1 MNRIVNAI
9 TPLGDALKF
18 KSLQGHEGLSC
29 LSEWTVRFVSEHAK
43 LDLQSMLGQS
53 VTFEIETGA
62 SPRFLNGVVTGFEL
76 LHRETGT
83 PRYYIYQATV
93 RSWLWYATQN
103 SDNRIFQNETA
114 VDIITKVLGKY
125 DFDVE
130 VRLMNSYRKWG
141 YCVQFQET
149 DFSFVSRLM
158 EHEGIYY
165 WFRHEA
171 SRHVL
176 VLTDE
181 AQSHDP
187 LPVLPVIP
195 FYPDDR
201 LSVAMQ
207 ECIADWQVSGELT
220 STGYATMDYDFQKPL
235 ADMSAKR
242 RTSLRATQSLDLE
255 MYEPMGGYVDS
266 SDSEHYVKVHLQS
279 LQCLQEQAVA
289 RSNVRTMAPGYI
301 FTLKNYPHQ
310 AENKAYLVVH
320 TDYDIQNPA
329 YASHDQPDDEA
340 RYVVA
345 SRHIPANVQYRAA
358 RSTPIP
364 KMNGPQTATVVGPQG
379 EEIWTDKYGRIKVQF
394 HWDREGAMDENSSCW
409 IRVSNPWA
417 GGGFG
422 GVQIPRV
429 REEVV
434 VDFINGNVDRP
445 IAVGRVYN
453 ASNMPPVNLPDDA
466 TQSGFLT
473 RSKNGTPAN
482 ANKLMFEDRQGSELL
497 AMVAEKD
504 MDTHVKNNQTHDVA
518 GNVVSAI
525 GGLRSHTAHSTSDIT
540 MAAGAVKN
548 YQADHNRTVQGSLDE
563 QIGANLQQSFND
575 GVDETITGAL
585 TSTIGGQA
593 SHTLQGLHI
602 TTTTH
607 DEETV
612 NGTVSETVG
621 TGETSNI
628 KSGSQL
634 RAGDITMASPTI
646 YSESTQE
653 EIDIK
658 AGGSLDISSAGPG
671 IVQTPGKIIK
681 ESPVNV
687 ETALMLDN
695 NTVTRKKSYTLDLSV
710 DGIKD
715 VMVAGHNHNQNIAD
729 IKLYGMGDSMQAAN
743 IGLYGAN
750 IQLGGQDQKMG
761 LLNVN
766 ITGIEL
772 DKGFKIKR
780 PGGGGGVGTK
790 GKGKDG
796 SGGDGGKGGKGDKDG
811 NGNRGDA
818 EKPPANCKRCINLDT
833 SINVLSTAASMA
845 PMGSGADATA
855 QSVCFAMGDET
866 FSHLDFELPGAIP
879 IIWKRTYRS
888 NCTAFDER
896 GALGHRWL
904 NDYTIRID
912 DNGKNLIYLCGEGR
926 QIDRPY
932 LDVGE
937 SFYDRKEQFTWSR
950 PSVDTIMVNHKDRR
964 RELYK
969 QSENGF
975 KLQVIYDINDLATHL
990 FYTQTGLLLRLETD
1004 IHTVNFEHDDSGRI
1018 IRIGQQR
1025 NDSESGGSLD
1035 ETLASYLYDEQG
1047 DLVQATDEY
1056 GNKYHYTYSNH
1067 LITRYTDKTDRGI
1080 NLEWDGNEPTA
1091 RCLLE
1096 YADDGS
1102 RETRFS
1108 WDRKNNSSYVT
1119 DALGQTTRYVYNSEN
1134 YINEIHYSDGTR
1146 LVRTRD
1152 EFNNITSVTFPDST
1166 SRRFIY
1172 DSRDNMVEMVRQDGL
1187 AVRWE
1192 YDEFNRP
1199 VRIHEP
1205 SGALWQREYD
1215 KQRNLSAQV
1224 DPLGHRTEYVYNN
1237 QRLPILVVDGKQ
1249 NTKRITYTA
1258 SGQIKTYSDCSN
1270 KTTTWSY
1277 DDRDRVCMVVNAEGE
1292 VLSYTYAENGTVAG
1306 IEHDRK
1312 LIVQLQYDA
1321 ENRLLEYKDA
1331 LGRTRTYEYDAS
1343 GDLIFRV
1350 DPLQQIFKYNY
1361 DRKGRLSEL
1370 VNENGDM
1377 TKFSYDP
1384 LGRLVMQIGFDGRST
1399 EYHYDKYTGVLTNMR
1414 VENKIISFQYNIL
1427 RQMISRSSPSGTE
1440 RFEYDAAGR
1449 LIQANNQNCQ
1459 LTYSY
1464 DHMGNLLTEDH
1475 RYILDDIERRY
1486 CWKHSYDELSNR
1498 VSSKRPDGTEI
1509 DFLRYGSGYLHGI
1522 LVNQNSVVD
1531 FERDNLHR
1539 EVKRTG
1545 GNEVFQ
1551 NKSYDKTGRLSR
1563 HAVTIGQYVPQS
1575 VFNREY
1581 HYDGAGRLK
1590 IVDESAVGMIHYRY
1604 DPLDRL
1610 MSVRT
1615 PQLDELF
1622 TFDPAGNLSR
1632 HEEHVAVDRMNG
1644 QHDNRHLSDNTLP
1657 EQVSPVLGNLL
1668 KNIAGI
1674 HFEYDSRGNVTRKV
1688 SPEGTQQFHWDGFDR
1703 LVQVDRRNN
1712 DRPEF
1717 TTVRYFYDPIGRR
1730 IGKCIYAS
1738 DSTSLAGPILY
1749 GWDGMTMAFEES
1761 GDDVG
1766 SVTHYLYEDDGF
1778 EPLMQYV
1785 TTKHTQSAAG
1795 TARNHRL
1802 YYYICDQIGT
1812 PQSVLNDTG
1821 EVVWRAQYK
1830 ALGPATIVT
1839 DSEDQAF
1846 VNNLRFQGQYW
1857 DEESELHYNTFRYYD
1872 PQVGRFIQQ
1881 DPIGLVGGENLY
1893 LYAPNPVG
1901 WSDPLGLANRPNNGK
1916 YHIFFNYILG
1926 DGDRFASDAVQ
1937 FRLADN
1943 RLMER
1948 MNSDPTFRR
1957 DILRRQPEMAG
1968 WLDNQNGKRTPGFT
1982 WHHHEDTGRL
1992 VLVDRN
1998 DHRSN
2003 HALYHPTGKGGR
2015 DIWGG
2020 GEQGRNGKLDGRTG
2034 EPKAC

>member
-18 KSLQGHEGLSC
+18 KSLQGDEGLSC

-62 SPRFLNGVVTGFEL
+62 SHRFLNGIVTGFEL
-76 LHRETGT
+76 LHRETRT

-114 VDIITKVLGKY
+114 VDIISKVLGKY
-125 DFDVE
+125 DFAVE
-130 VRLMNSYRKWG
+130 IRLMNRYRKWG

-201 LSVAMQ
+201 PSVAMQ
-207 ECIADWQVSGELT
+207 ACIADWQVSGELT
-220 STGYATMDYDFQKPL
+220 PTGYATMDYDFQKPL

-242 RTSLRATQSLDLE
+242 RTSPRATQGLDLE

-289 RSNVRTMAPGYI
+289 RSNVRTMAPGYT

-310 AENKAYLVVH
+310 AENRAYLVVH
-320 TDYDIQNPA
+320 TEYDIQNPA
-329 YASHDQPDDEA
+329 YASHDQPDDQA
-340 RYVVA
+340 RYVVT

-364 KMNGPQTATVVGPQG
+364 KMSGPQTATVVGPQG

-434 VDFINGNVDRP
+434 VDFINGNIDRP

-525 GGLRSHTAHSTSDIT
+525 AGLRSHTAHSTSDIT

-634 RAGDITMASPTI
+634 QAGDITMASPTI

-658 AGGSLDISSAGPG
+658 AGASLDISSAGPG

-715 VMVAGHNHNQNIAD
+715 VMVEGHNHNQNIAD

-818 EKPPANCKRCINLDT
+818 DKPHADCKDCMGRSGF
-833 SINVLSTAASMA
+833 SIGFDVGDERIAQSDFSL
-845 PMGSGADATA
+845 SGA
-855 QSVCFAMGDET
+855 F
-866 FSHLDFELPGAIP
+866 P
-879 IIWKRTYRS
+879 ISWDRVYRS
-888 NCTAFDER
+888 NFSANDEDGPLGPR
-896 GALGHRWL
+896 WITPFTLFIQESAQGLAYYSIVGRTIETSPLALGEER
-904 NDYTIRID
+904 
-912 DNGKNLIYLCGEGR
+912 
-926 QIDRPY
+926 
-932 LDVGE
+932 
-937 SFYDRKEQFTWSR
+937 YDRSEEINWRRLDEQTLVISQKHERFETFRKIGATYRLVS
-950 PSVDTIMVNHKDRR
+950 IADRVGN
-964 RELYK
+964 K
-969 QSENGF
+969 
-975 KLQVIYDINDLATHL
+975 IDID
-990 FYTQTGLLLRLETD
+990 YQEQGLLRSIQND
-1004 IHTVNFEHDDSGRI
+1004 VWVVRFEHDEQRRI
-1018 IRIGQQR
+1018 RRIMTDVTHDGNTVQR
-1025 NDSESGGSLD
+1025 Q
-1035 ETLASYLYDEQG
+1035 LAGYQYDEAG
-1047 DLVQATDEY
+1047 DLVRAADEY
-1056 GNKYHYTYSNH
+1056 LSERLYAYNHH
-1067 LITRYTDKTDRGI
+1067 LITRYSDRTGRGI
-1080 NLEWDGNEPTA
+1080 NLEWKGTESNA
-1091 RCLLE
+1091 RCFRE

-1102 RETRFS
+1102 HEIVLS
-1108 WDRKNNSSYVT
+1108 WDRENRLTHVT
-1119 DALGQTTRYVYNSEN
+1119 NALGQTTTYRFDQYNYISHIYFPDGTIEERKRDDYHNIIAIVNPDGTIDRFEYDARDNLVRHIRRDNTQVSWIYNQDEQLVQVTDAMGAIWRRQYNDRQQMIRQTDPLGRVTEFTYNLAGSATAIKDAKGGVKRVVYNNANKILQYADCS
-1134 YINEIHYSDGTR
+1134 
-1146 LVRTRD
+1146 
-1152 EFNNITSVTFPDST
+1152 NNTTT
-1166 SRRFIY
+1166 
-1172 DSRDNMVEMVRQDGL
+1172 
-1187 AVRWE
+1187 WE
-1192 YDEFNRP
+1192 YD
-1199 VRIHEP
+1199 H
-1205 SGALWQREYD
+1205 L
-1215 KQRNLSAQV
+1215 
-1224 DPLGHRTEYVYNN
+1224 
-1237 QRLPILVVDGKQ
+1237 
-1249 NTKRITYTA
+1249 
-1258 SGQIKTYSDCSN
+1258 
-1270 KTTTWSY
+1270 
-1277 DDRDRVCMVVNAEGE
+1277 DRVVGLIDAEGKRTAYDYDNKGH
-1292 VLSYTYAENGTVAG
+1292 LSRV
-1306 IEHDRK
+1306 IEPDGELR
-1312 LIVQLQYDA
+1312 LLSYDA
-1321 ENRLLEYKDA
+1321 EGRLLSAKDA
-1331 LGRTRTYEYDAS
+1331 LGQET
-1343 GDLIFRV
+1343 L
-1350 DPLQQIFKYNY
+1350 
-1361 DRKGRLSEL
+1361 
-1370 VNENGDM
+1370 
-1377 TKFSYDP
+1377 FS
-1384 LGRLVMQIGFDGRST
+1384 
-1399 EYHYDKYTGVLTNMR
+1399 
-1414 VENKIISFQYNIL
+1414 
-1427 RQMISRSSPSGTE
+1427 
-1440 RFEYDAAGR
+1440 YDAAGR
-1449 LIQANNQNCQ
+1449 LARRISPISTSIDYRYDRTGKLTQLINENNEHYSFTYDPFGRLLEESGFDKKITKFTYTKNTGTLATVTEGDVTTRYEYDVIGQIIARSGQGSTERFDYDANSRLVGASNAISQNT
-1459 LTYSY
+1459 LSY
-1464 DHMGNLLTEDH
+1464 DAVGNVLAVHQQYTLFDTQRDFLW
-1475 RYILDDIERRY
+1475 R
-1486 CWKHSYDELSNR
+1486 HSYDEIDNR
-1498 VSSKRPDGTEI
+1498 IATRRPDGVETDWLI
-1509 DFLRYGSGYLHGI
+1509 SGSSYVHEML
-1522 LVNQNSVVD
+1522 LNKATLASFTRNDVYQEKSRTLMNSMQQRS
-1531 FERDNLHR
+1531 E
-1539 EVKRTG
+1539 
-1545 GNEVFQ
+1545 
-1551 NKSYDKTGRLSR
+1551 YDRAGRLQTQVLLEGNFHEKVR
-1563 HAVTIGQYVPQS
+1563 LK
-1575 VFNREY
+1575 REY
-1581 HYDGAGRLK
+1581 HYDK
-1590 IVDESAVGMIHYRY
+1590 IGQLTGIADSTRGDALYRY
-1604 DPLDRL
+1604 DPLGRI
-1610 MSVRT
+1610 VRSAT
-1615 PQLDELF
+1615 PVFDETF
-1622 TFDPAGNLSR
+1622 SFDPASNITT
-1632 HEEHVAVDRMNG
+1632 AIATDK
-1644 QHDNRHLSDNTLP
+1644 QTTTLP
-1657 EQVSPVLGNLL
+1657 ADVPAVVGNVLREY
-1668 KNIAGI
+1668 AGI
-1674 HFEYDSRGNVTRKV
+1674 HFEYDVQGNMV
-1688 SPEGTQQFHWDGFDR
+1688 SKSSPGCRQAFTWNAFNQ
-1703 LVQVDRRNN
+1703 LVS
-1712 DRPEF
+1712 
-1717 TTVRYFYDPIGRR
+1717 VRTAKNGASDVVATYYYDAFGRR
-1730 IGKCIYAS
+1730 IGKQVAKGDDDPAS
-1738 DSTSLAGPILY
+1738 VRVFY
-1749 GWDGMTMAFEES
+1749 GWDGENLAFESIVGQES
-1761 GDDVG
+1761 
-1766 SVTHYLYEDDGF
+1766 TKHYLYEYESF
-1778 EPLMQYV
+1778 VPLAQYLSPA
-1785 TTKHTQSAAG
+1785 SANAWTD
-1795 TARNHRL
+1795 TAADAVRDIAFFH
-1802 YYYICDQIGT
+1802 CDHIGT
-1812 PQSVLNDTG
+1812 PRELFDESQQKIWAGDYRFWGKQRNTNTSG
-1821 EVVWRAQYK
+1821 
-1830 ALGPATIVT
+1830 VT
-1839 DSEDQAF
+1839 YAPDYTH
-1846 VNNLRFQGQYW
+1846 NNIRFQGQYY
-1857 DEESELHYNTFRYYD
+1857 DSESGLHYNRYRYYD
-1872 PQVGRFIQQ
+1872 PDTGRYIRQ
-1881 DPIGLVGGENLY
+1881 DPIGLFGGINLY
-1893 LYAPNPVG
+1893 LYGPSSTMWIDPFGLAMWPSGQFNSWFNGQTADQIAQYMSSKSTRELIKKALRGSGGMHEWFPV
-1901 WSDPLGLANRPNNGK
+1901 SMAAKAKELGLNAETLKSWATPTVDVYFQNIKDKGNIIQGPHPSRNSSGC
-1916 YHIFFNYILG
+1916 
-1926 DGDRFASDAVQ
+1926 RASSVAHEQ
-1937 FRLADN
+1937 
-1943 RLMER
+1943 LMER
-1948 MNSDPTFRR
+1948 LNTAKSPQNAL
-1957 DILRRQPEMAG
+1957 DIIQAFAR
-1968 WLDNQNGKRTPGFT
+1968 K
-1982 WHHHEDTGRL
+1982 
-1992 VLVDRN
+1992 
-1998 DHRSN
+1998 
-2003 HALYHPTGKGGR
+2003 HA
-2015 DIWGG
+2015 
-2020 GEQGRNGKLDGRTG
+2020 RNGGSQTG
-2034 EPKAC
+2034 GFQVL